1 MKPISVLLFVA
12 LLLAFV
18 PCAVFAADDPATLV
32 VQVVDKNGPV
42 IGAHVALR
50 PENRGV
56 AGQSA
61 VTDMKGIVR
70 FANVPAV
77 PLRVNV
83 KARSYLASMTKLD
96 GAALPKDTLVV
107 KLRPD
112 KPYLTMDGKA
122 RHL

>member
-12 LLLAFV
+12 LLVAFV
-18 PCAVFAADDPATLV
+18 PYAAVAADDTSTLV
-32 VQVVDKNGPV
+32 VQVVDKNGAV
-42 IGAHVALR
+42 VGAHVALR

-56 AGQSA
+56 AGLSGI
-61 VTDMKGIVR
+61 TDQNGNVR
-70 FANVPAV
+70 FVNVPKT
-77 PLRVNV
+77 PMRVNV
-83 KARSYLASMTKLD
+83 KARGYLASMTKLD

-122 RHL
+122 RHQ